1 MKEDKKKIIGR
12 YIKSYN
18 EFDVE
23 GMVEGLAENIVFENI
38 ANESVTLRTEGI
50 EEFVQQAKM
59 ATKYFKS
66 RQQTVE
72 TWRFNDSNVI
82 VEIAYKAI
90 LAIDLPNGLKK
101 GDSLELKG
109 ISEFEFENQKIVRIT
124 DRS

>member
-1 MKEDKKKIIGR
+1 MKEDKKKIIER

-50 EEFVQQAKM
+50 EEFVKQAKM
-59 ATKYFKS
+59 STKYFKS

>member
-1 MKEDKKKIIGR
+1 MKEDKRKIIER

-23 GMVEGLAENIVFENI
+23 GMVEGLAENVVFENI
-38 ANESVTLRTEGI
+38 ATGSVTLRTEGI
-50 EEFVQQAKM
+50 DEFVQQAKI
-59 ATKYFKS
+59 ATKYFKN
-66 RQQTVE
+66 RQQTME
-72 TWRFNDSNVI
+72 TWQFNNSKVI
-82 VEIAYKAI
+82 VEIDYKAI

-109 ISEFEFENQKIVRIT
+109 TSEFEFENQKIIRIT